1 MQRWRRS
8 SNKYSN
14 RPLLLQSK
22 INLGGLR
29 ANKNSNRI
37 RISSSKQ
44 LVRWPK
50 FSKTNLFRKVGATE
64 VQDHR
69 VITTQPLSINS
80 TEKAIKTQFSNSK
93 KHLRTQFMMN
103 SVRPRTTKVR
113 NLTWTVTAT
122 SLVKTTWIRLCSITT
137 RNKRYRK
144 WTWRKTKSS
153 SRLLVK
159 FQMLM

>member
-29 ANKNSNRI
+29 ASKNSNRI
-37 RISSSKQ
+37 RISSNKQ

-80 TEKAIKTQFSNSK
+80 TEIAIKTQFSNSK
-93 KHLRTQFMMN
+93 KPRESFLRFLVW
-103 SVRPRTTKVR
+103 SVIGLSWLLQR
-113 NLTWTVTAT
+113 NIWGPNLW
-122 SLVKTTWIRLCSITT
+122 WIQLNRELLKFEICLGRLQQLRS
-137 RNKRYRK
+137 
-144 WTWRKTKSS
+144 
-153 SRLLVK
+153 
-159 FQMLM
+159 